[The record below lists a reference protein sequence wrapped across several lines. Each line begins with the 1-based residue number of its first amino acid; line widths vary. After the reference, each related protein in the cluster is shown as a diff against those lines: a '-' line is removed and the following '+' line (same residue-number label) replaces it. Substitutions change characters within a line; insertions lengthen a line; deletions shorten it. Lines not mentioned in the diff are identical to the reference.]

1 MTTLRLQPRNR
12 RVGGSSHRMAQKPI
26 HSLVG
31 FPPEYSGY
39 MAGLSS
45 SREGDDGVG
54 ISYDET
60 KGPDDDELLEY
71 VTLCISVY
79 NMHATVQVIVHKGVF
94 DIETSMGWNTI
105 EFNEPTNVRYIHLAF
120 HDQQCESY
128 DIYYQNMTLLGS
140 RRKYFV
146 INTFESIRLSLVMA
160 SMLAA
165 SPGAYVTFDTDC
177 LEFAKVYC
185 QVLHTLAGSPL
196 GMEAVKMVN
205 GLTITEFNSEKSM
218 RGGGTSHSL
227 ASPAALS
234 LSMKRGDLL
243 VLALLLLPIYV
254 IMRLLY
260 GAEQWVMSA
269 LF

>member
-1 MTTLRLQPRNR
+1 
-12 RVGGSSHRMAQKPI
+12 MAQKPI

-31 FPPEYSGY
+31 LPPEYSGY

-54 ISYDET
+54 INYDET
-60 KGPDDDELLEY
+60 EGPDDDELLQY
-71 VTLCISVY
+71 VTVCISVY
-79 NMHATVQVIVHKGVF
+79 DLHATVQVIVHKGVF

-128 DIYYQNMTLLGS
+128 DIYYQNMTLSGS
-140 RRKYFV
+140 MRNYFV
-146 INTFESIRLSLVMA
+146 VSKFQSMRLSLVLA

-185 QVLHTLAGSPL
+185 QVLHSLAGTPL
-196 GMEAVKMVN
+196 DMEAVKMVN
-205 GLTITEFNSEKSM
+205 DLTITKFNSEKSV

-243 VLALLLLPIYV
+243 VLALLIIPIYV

-260 GAEQWVMSA
+260 VAEQWLTNA
-269 LF
+269 WFY